1 MKSISGANDREGTVV
16 RIGDNRYGTRE
27 MYDDAEMKKTRDYY
41 RAGDESSRV
50 VKEVKSPFLQTVKTI
65 KVK

>member
-1 MKSISGANDREGTVV
+1 MNSISGADDRQGTVV

-41 RAGDESSRV
+41 RAGDEASRV
-50 VKEVKSPFLQTVKTI
+50 VKEVKNPNLQTVKT
-65 KVK
+65 VRA